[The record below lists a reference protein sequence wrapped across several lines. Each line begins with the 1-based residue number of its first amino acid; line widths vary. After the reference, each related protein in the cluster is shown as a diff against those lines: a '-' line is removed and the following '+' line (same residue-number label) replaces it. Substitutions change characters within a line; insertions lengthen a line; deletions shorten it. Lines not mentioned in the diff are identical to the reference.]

1 MVIHVCA
8 VETLDCNEA
17 LAHHLPFAVHA
28 NGSIISLRQAL
39 TGAALTSIVDYY
51 KLWWS
56 AREEDKA
63 TQTAVT
69 LSCSE

>member
-51 KLWWS
+51 NLLVGGAHEKKTRLH
-56 AREEDKA
+56 RL
-63 TQTAVT
+63 Q
-69 LSCSE
+69 